1 MVTGEFVQL
10 QARHQSPLRVRPLS
24 LSDRSQIIELV
35 FVFLWSPRFESRYS
49 NHTNFDQNNF
59 LTVIKMSETFHLTQS
74 SGLPREPL
82 SRQSAYQKSFY
93 VTLLNCLGQ
102 REVRRE
108 GEITSS

>member
-1 MVTGEFVQL
+1 
-10 QARHQSPLRVRPLS
+10 
-24 LSDRSQIIELV
+24 
-35 FVFLWSPRFESRYS
+35 
-49 NHTNFDQNNF
+49 
-59 LTVIKMSETFHLTQS
+59 MSETFHLTQS

-93 VTLLNCLGQ
+93 VKLLNCLGQ